1 MGVVLAPTTTT
12 TTTTTTATAATAG
25 TMTLS
30 SSSSVNYD
38 TSLDDGGCMRCNVIQ
53 RAAMID
59 DDDELWV
66 SNKNDDD
73 DAPQQWTMYY
83 EGVSTVDG
91 KHRILLAE
99 STDLKEWKKIGL
111 ALDVGRRSS
120 SSSSSDTDDDDGTT
134 SWDSEGVGSPHVIRL
149 DDGTFCMY
157 YNGEGMDGST
167 AIGVARSM
175 DLKIWNRERVVQEL
189 SSLLLN

>member
-134 SWDSEGVGSPHVIRL
+134 SWDSEGVGSPHVIPL
-149 DDGTFCMY
+149 DDGTFVCITM
-157 YNGEGMDGST
+157 
-167 AIGVARSM
+167 AREWM
-175 DLKIWNRERVVQEL
+175 VVLPLVSHGQWI
-189 SSLLLN
+189 